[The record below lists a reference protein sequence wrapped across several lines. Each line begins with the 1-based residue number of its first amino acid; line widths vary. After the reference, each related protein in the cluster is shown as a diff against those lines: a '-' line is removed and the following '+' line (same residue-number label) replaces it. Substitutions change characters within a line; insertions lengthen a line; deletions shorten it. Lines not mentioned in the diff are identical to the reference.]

1 MFGKRKILKNGAKAQ
16 AVIRSAEM
24 SGLSNS
30 HGAHK
35 WRLELR
41 VQFDD
46 GTTVDASC
54 RAWEV
59 NIASGYG
66 PGQIVPVRYDP
77 EDRSKVELDHDALKA
92 QSEARKEAGRAGLV
106 KLAEEKLAGEPPA
119 PSGGT

>member
-1 MFGKRKILKNGAKAQ
+1 LFGKRKILKNGAKAQ
-16 AVIRSAEM
+16 AVIRSADM

-46 GTTVDASC
+46 GTTIDASC

-59 NIASGYG
+59 DIAAGYG
-66 PGQIVPVRYDP
+66 AGQIVPVRYDP
-77 EDRSKVELDHDALKA
+77 NDRSKVELDHDALEA
-92 QSEARKEAGRAGLV
+92 QSEARSAAGRAGLV
-106 KLAEEKLAGEPPA
+106 KLAEEKLADEPPSSA
-119 PSGGT
+119 P